1 MCIEMQRLV
10 KQKPKKV
17 QINLFKRI
25 SILFEQEE
33 FNEFVI

>member
-1 MCIEMQRLV
+1 MCIEMHRLV

-25 SILFEQEE
+25 SILFEQEK
-33 FNEFVI
+33 FIEFVL

>member
-1 MCIEMQRLV
+1 MQRLV

-17 QINLFKRI
+17 QIKLFKRI

-33 FNEFVI
+33 FIEFVI